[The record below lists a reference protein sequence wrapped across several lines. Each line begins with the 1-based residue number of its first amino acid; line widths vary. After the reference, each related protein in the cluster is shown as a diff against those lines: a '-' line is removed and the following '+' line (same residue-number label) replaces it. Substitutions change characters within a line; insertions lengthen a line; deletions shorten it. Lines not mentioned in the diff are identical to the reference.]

1 MKFLNKKSMEM
12 SLNLI
17 IFLIIGLTVLGL
29 VIGFVTG
36 FMGDATSSFE
46 DQIGADDAIQL
57 EQILNEPGTF
67 VVSPRSLT
75 VQKGD
80 DNPRL
85 IYVKVRNPIAGTM
98 TIGSIVT
105 DDYDDSDLRGEL
117 EPGRGVIVLD
127 DTTGQL
133 DTGETHFEI
142 FSQPMVLNGGEQESF
157 GLQVYTTQNT
167 EIGTYYLT
175 LFLCAEGTD
184 TETSCSGNGDSDKQE
199 SIVITISVE

>member
-36 FMGDATSSFE
+36 FMGDATSNFE

-80 DNPRL
+80 DSPRL
-85 IYVKVRNPIAGTM
+85 IYVKVRNPSTGNIVIDSQVKDAYSATSNLK
-98 TIGSIVT
+98 GSV
-105 DDYDDSDLRGEL
+105 SA
-117 EPGRGVIVLD
+117 GRGVD
-127 DTTGQL
+127 GGAFAD
-133 DTGETHFEI
+133 FEI
-142 FSQPMVLNGGEQESF
+142 FSQPATLSGGEQQSF
-157 GLQVYTTQNT
+157 GLQVYTTSSAQ
-167 EIGTYYLT
+167 IGTYYLT
-175 LFLCAEGTD
+175 LDLCTGTITGTD
-184 TETSCSGNGDSDKQE
+184 CPTNVDVE
-199 SIVITISVE
+199 SVVVTITVE

>member
-36 FMGDATSSFE
+36 FMGDATSNFE

-80 DNPRL
+80 DSPRL
-85 IYVKVRNPIAGTM
+85 IYVKVRNPSNNPI
-98 TIGSIVT
+98 TIGSTVIGTYTNSKLKGSLAAGRDVT
-105 DDYDDSDLRGEL
+105 PS
-117 EPGRGVIVLD
+117 PPI
-127 DTTGQL
+127 
-133 DTGETHFEI
+133 THFEI
-142 FSQPMVLNGGEQESF
+142 FSQPATLSGGEQQSF
-157 GLQVYTTQNT
+157 GLQVYTTAAT

-175 LFLCAEGTD
+175 LTLCTGTPD
-184 TETSCSGNGDSDKQE
+184 NNNNNCPVADEE
-199 SIVITISVE
+199 SIVVTISVE

>member
-36 FMGDATSSFE
+36 FMGDATSNFE

-80 DNPRL
+80 DSPRL
-85 IYVKVRNPIAGTM
+85 IYVKVRNP
-98 TIGSIVT
+98 SEENIVIDSVVN
-105 DDYDDSDLRGEL
+105 DDYSANSYLKGSVSA
-117 EPGRGVIVLD
+117 GRGV
-127 DTTGQL
+127 DTATFS
-133 DTGETHFEI
+133 DFEI
-142 FSQPMVLNGGEQESF
+142 FSQPATLSGGEQQSF
-157 GLQVYTTQNT
+157 GLQVYTTAET

-175 LFLCAEGTD
+175 LTLCTGTF
-184 TETSCSGNGDSDKQE
+184 GNNGDCPIADEE
-199 SIVITISVE
+199 SIVVTISVE